1 MKKNKNLLPE
11 LASLPEILQMF
22 LQPQSY
28 MFVLPGGR
36 MPRRQTSGAIGYDVH
51 LRAIV
56 APDEMSEENP
66 VLRKTIFG
74 FDRIPEEDNA
84 LAQKIFSVRKKR
96 GEGHELVYRMAPHES
111 VLVGIGFATAMPF
124 PMFYWT
130 APRSGLAAKWGITV
144 TNAPGTVDPDYRGEA
159 GILVYN
165 RNDHTF
171 DLKQKMRIAQ
181 IIFQWALIP
190 EIKRVRS
197 YDKLPA
203 SIRGVGGFGSTG
215 LE

>member
-1 MKKNKNLLPE
+1 MKKNIDLLP
-11 LASLPEILQMF
+11 PKTHMH
-22 LQPQSY
+22 
-28 MFVLPGGR
+28 VLPGGK
-36 MPRRQTSGAIGYDVH
+36 MPKRQTAGAIGYDVH

-56 APDEMSEENP
+56 SPNEMSEENP
-66 VLRKTIFG
+66 VLRKTIFD
-74 FDRIPEEDNA
+74 FDRIPRGNSS
-84 LAQKIFSVRKKR
+84 LAKKFFSIRRKK

-111 VLVGIGFATAMPF
+111 VLVGIGFVTAMPF

-171 DLKQKMRIAQ
+171 DLKQNMRIAQ

-190 EIKRVRS
+190 QIKRVRS